1 MPART
6 AEKVYREVLHATGK
20 VDGKVHKWVVAVFA
34 NESRLRSHVAILNM
48 AYKGGDVA
56 TIAAMDPHSPATG
69 KDAPAT
75 DVKFSKNTVVYNP
88 EAPGLDSDTALS

>member
-1 MPART
+1 MPARK
-6 AEKVYREVLHATGK
+6 AENIYREILFASGK
-20 VDGKVHKWVVAVFA
+20 VAGKAHRWPVAVFA

-56 TIAAMDPHSPATG
+56 TIAVMDPHSPATDETG
-69 KDAPAT
+69 PAT
-75 DVKFSKNTVVYNP
+75 DVKFSRNTVVYNP

>member
-48 AYKGGDVA
+48 AYKNSDA
-56 TIAAMDPHSPATG
+56 STIVEMDPHRPVSAEG
-69 KDAPAT
+69 KLPT

-88 EAPGLDSDTALS
+88 EAPGLDADSALS